1 MLKLSLLGL
10 ILLQDFVGDLCSGWD
25 CQTRHYIYV
34 KPNICMHAPSS
45 RLSNPT
51 SACTHPVQDCQTQHL
66 NACTQFKTLEPDI
79 CMQLTDSLSAT
90 CSQSF
95 GPFLVVSCSC
105 TFPWGYSLG
114 YLLVGLLVGLPTLW
128 DTCGYLWGYSLDYWL
143 GYSLDSTTHWLVS
156 WVPLHHCCLL
166 LLVSYSS
173 G

>member
-1 MLKLSLLGL
+1 
-10 ILLQDFVGDLCSGWD
+10 
-25 CQTRHYIYV
+25 
-34 KPNICMHAPSS
+34 MHAPSS

-114 YLLVGLLVGLPTLW
+114 YTYLW
-128 DTCGYLWGYSLDYWL
+128 DYSLGYLLFGILVATCGATPW
-143 GYSLDSTTHWLVS
+143 TTGWATPWTQLLIDLSPGCHYTIAA
-156 WVPLHHCCLL
+156 CCCW
-166 LLVSYSS
+166 
-173 G
+173 